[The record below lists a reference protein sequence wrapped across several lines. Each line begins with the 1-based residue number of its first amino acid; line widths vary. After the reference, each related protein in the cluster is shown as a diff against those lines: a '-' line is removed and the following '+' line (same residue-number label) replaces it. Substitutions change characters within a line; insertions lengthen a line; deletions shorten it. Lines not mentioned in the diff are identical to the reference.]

1 MDRQYFERPV
11 TILVGLGLP
20 VEIES
25 VMEAYTFLN
34 EWPPSRR
41 KATHAI
47 ALKACKAALVGD
59 IDPETARA
67 TFVAFARKNDLLASQ
82 TDIAAGD
89 VIDAGNRQIPAQQA
103 AG

>member
-25 VMEAYTFLN
+25 VMEAYTLLN
-34 EWPPSRR
+34 EWPPSKRNP
-41 KATHAI
+41 THAI

-59 IDPETARA
+59 IDAETARA
-67 TFVAFARKNDLLASQ
+67 TFVAFARKNDMLAPQ
-82 TDIAAGD
+82 PGPATAFEIGDRERAA
-89 VIDAGNRQIPAQQA
+89 RQQSH
-103 AG
+103 